1 MPWFVVF
8 KTVFSP
14 QYERIYR
21 SLNVI
26 RDDGILPQRTKKGV
40 IMSFTIKVTTAQRTS
55 FPLFNVTLG
64 EQSKPIDVLI
74 DVLNIVSLGR
84 DNNGT
89 VECIATI
96 DGISGGVI
104 VYPFVYSGTG
114 HPLDDAEEQVKAM
127 LTTK

>member
-1 MPWFVVF
+1 
-8 KTVFSP
+8 
-14 QYERIYR
+14 
-21 SLNVI
+21 
-26 RDDGILPQRTKKGV
+26 
-40 IMSFTIKVTTAQRTS
+40 MSFTIKVTTAQRTS

-74 DVLNIVSLGR
+74 DVINIVSLGR
-84 DNNGT
+84 DNHGT

-127 LTTK
+127 LTTKSITPAISAG

>member
-1 MPWFVVF
+1 
-8 KTVFSP
+8 
-14 QYERIYR
+14 
-21 SLNVI
+21 
-26 RDDGILPQRTKKGV
+26 
-40 IMSFTIKVTTAQRTS
+40 MSFIVKVTTAQRTS

-96 DGISGGVI
+96 DGVSGGVI
-104 VYPFVYSGTG
+104 VYPFVYSGNG
-114 HPLDDAEEQVKAM
+114 HPLDDAEEQIKAM